1 MSAPSPV
8 DVVTLTLNPA
18 IDQTVTL
25 DHLRPGHVHRAGSV
39 RYDAGGKG
47 VNVASCL
54 ADWGLTVAAAGLLG
68 AANAAPFEALFAAK
82 GIADRFRRVPG
93 ETRTNIKLLDRSS
106 GETTDVNL
114 PGFPAETSA
123 LAEVEADLTRLARPD
138 GLVVLSGSLP
148 EGAPADTYAR
158 LVKHLREA
166 GARVVLDT
174 SGLPLTHALA
184 GAPPTLVKPN
194 RRELEVWA
202 GRPLDDRADLLA
214 VAQRLCAAGI
224 DLVVVSLGADGALFV
239 TTDEALHA
247 AAGEVTGGSSV
258 GAGDAMVAGLVA
270 GLHEGLGLG
279 EIARRATAFAVG
291 KLGLPGPNLPASAA
305 LHAIAARVAVQPA
318 DAWAAS
324 PAVTDH
330 AI

>member
-1 MSAPSPV
+1 MSPAAAP
-8 DVVTLTLNPA
+8 DIVTLTLNPA
-18 IDQTVTL
+18 IDQTVTVE
-25 DHLRPGHVHRAGSV
+25 HLAPGHVHRASAV

-47 VNVASCL
+47 VNVAACL
-54 ADWGLTVAAAGLLG
+54 ADWGLKVAAAGLLG

-82 GIADRFRRVPG
+82 SIADRFRRVPG

-148 EGAPADTYAR
+148 EGAPPDIYAR
-158 LVKHLREA
+158 LVARLRGE

-184 GAPPTLVKPN
+184 GTPPTLVKPN

-214 VAQRLCAAGI
+214 VAKRLCAAGI
-224 DLVVVSLGADGALFV
+224 TYVVVSLGADGALFV
-239 TTDEALHA
+239 SADEALHA
-247 AAGEVTGGSSV
+247 MAPEVTGGSSV

-270 GLHEGLGLG
+270 GLHEGRSLEGLARLG
-279 EIARRATAFAVG
+279 TAFAVG
-291 KLGLPGPNLPASAA
+291 KLGLPGANLPAATVIETIAA
-305 LHAIAARVAVQPA
+305 AVAIQPAAIWAAAHAAIA
-318 DAWAAS
+318 
-324 PAVTDH
+324 
-330 AI
+330 